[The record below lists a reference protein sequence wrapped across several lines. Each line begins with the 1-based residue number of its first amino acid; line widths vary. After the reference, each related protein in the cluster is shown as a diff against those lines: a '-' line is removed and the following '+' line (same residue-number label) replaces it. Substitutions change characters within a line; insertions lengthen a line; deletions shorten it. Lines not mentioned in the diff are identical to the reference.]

1 MKQILSNLESVLAYN
16 KGHAYQA
23 KKSYDRA
30 IASYKKSIALAPS
43 KEAYLNI
50 ATCYRAVGKDTSC
63 YSNLVLANSL
73 AVPYM
78 DGHFD
83 TQEYSLALSNLGLYH
98 YTMGND
104 GEAIACYTRCLA
116 IDPEN
121 YNCAFNMA
129 CVLLRQACSGK
140 SELFDEAWTLYQ
152 ERFRKTPPV
161 TLKLPNPDVQLWDG
175 SQVDSILVYAE
186 QGYGDNLMFA
196 RYLPLLKN
204 FAKRIFVQCEP
215 SIKPLFSDFET
226 VFDGREC
233 DATHALPIASL
244 AHIFPMMPGDWL
256 AGRYLTAPASEEFNI
271 GVVWCGN
278 PNHVNDHNRSTSMHR
293 FHVLAKY
300 AKLHCLTPGFKGS
313 KFINKLDIKDWEDTC
328 RAIQSMDL
336 VICVDTSVA
345 HLAGCLGKECW
356 MLQPLKDTDFRWG
369 NHNTSHNPWYD
380 SVKVYRNPNS
390 WDVVFDNVLTDLKDR
405 VYG

>member
-1 MKQILSNLESVLAYN
+1 MNLEATVIYN
-16 KGHAYQA
+16 KGCALLN
-23 KKSYDRA
+23 KSAHDKA
-30 IASYKKSIALAPS
+30 ITAFKKSIALWPTR
-43 KEAYLNI
+43 ECYLNL
-50 ATCYRAVGKDTSC
+50 ATAYRSLGRDNKCYES
-63 YSNLVLANSL
+63 LVLANSPDI
-73 AVPYM
+73 PYLDNTFSS
-78 DGHFD
+78 DG
-83 TQEYSLALSNLGLYH
+83 YSMALSNLGLYY

-104 GEAIACYTRCLA
+104 RAAIECYRKGLLA
-116 IDPEN
+116 DPEN
-121 YNCAFNMA
+121 YNCSFNLSCA
-129 CVLLRQACSGK
+129 LLRQACSGK
-140 SELFDEAWTLYQ
+140 PELFDEAWTLYQ

-161 TLKLPNPDVQLWDG
+161 SIKLPNPHVQLWDG

-204 FAKRIFVQCEP
+204 FTKQIFVQCDT
-215 SIKPLFSDFET
+215 SMQPLFAEYDT

-256 AGRYLTAPASEEFNI
+256 AGRYLTAPASEDFNI
-271 GVVWCGN
+271 GIVWAGN
-278 PNHVNDHNRSTSMHR
+278 PGHANDHNRSTSMHR
-293 FHVLAKY
+293 FHALAKY

-313 KFINKLDIKDWEDTC
+313 KFINKLDINDWTDTC

-369 NHNTSHNPWYD
+369 NHNTSSNVWYD

-390 WDVVFDNVLTDLKDR
+390 WDVVFDNVLTDLRDR